1 MLIRDTIPWVGIA
14 IGVWLW
20 GGPCFGQTGHALSF
34 NKDVRPLLAEYCFS
48 CHGPDKGN
56 RKADLRLD
64 IREDAL
70 AAGAIDLEKP
80 LESPIWKRIQSKD
93 SEEVM
98 PPKHTHKQLSD
109 GQRQILQTWLQQGA
123 KYELH
128 WSYQPLRRPSTPA
141 GREASVDAWIDEALE
156 AKGIHKMGPADRRI
170 LARRLALDL
179 TGLAPTFES
188 VQEFLTDPSP
198 TAYQRY
204 VDRLF
209 ASGHYGERM
218 AMGWL
223 DLVRFADT
231 IGYHSDNP
239 RNVWPYRDWVIQSFQ
254 SNKPFDRFTVE
265 QIAGDLLQDATQ
277 ESRVGSAFNRLL
289 LTTEEGGAQ
298 PKDYE
303 ARMLADRVRAIGTVW
318 LGHTFACAQCH
329 DHKFDPIT
337 MKDFYSLGAFF
348 ADLDEASIGKREPG
362 MVVAQTQEQTLEL
375 ERLQARRDAL
385 KKEWDGVQTD
395 LHSERIAWES
405 ECLNKFDAFDTF
417 YAAQLDPKPD
427 KKDAQRVWDLLK
439 KNPRKESDADFLQS
453 YFGKHAKH
461 SQRSLRLELEK
472 ADRELE
478 RFQNT
483 LPRCL
488 VSQSTSKP
496 RTVRILPRGNWMDET
511 GELVQPAIP
520 AFLKGSNAN
529 TEETQRLTRMDLA
542 QWLVSRDHPLTARV
556 VVNRLW
562 KHFMGTGIAA
572 HLDDPG
578 TQGGSPSHPELLD
591 WLACE
596 FVDSG
601 WNIQHVIRLIVSSD
615 AYQRSSQCDD
625 ALWAID
631 PENRWYERQY
641 RFRVEAEIIRD
652 LSLDAAGLLSHRIGG
667 PSVRPYQ
674 PANYWENLNFPTR
687 EYEVDVGESQYRR
700 GLYTWWQR
708 SFLHPSLLAFD
719 APSREEC
726 CAERAR
732 SNIPQ
737 QALVL
742 MNDPT
747 YVEASRGMA
756 HRLLQEKGTFEER
769 LHRAFHWVLQRDP
782 NQDEV
787 AVLTRLWEVQR
798 QSHALREKETQ
809 QYLSIGQLKITE
821 DPNELAAWSHIGR
834 VLLNLHEAITRE

>member
-1 MLIRDTIPWVGIA
+1 MTTNATSFKRGWNKERSTSFIGRINRCIVHHPRRKNSFDRHVDQCSAGVEGDSEAGSSGSSHPGEA
-14 IGVWLW
+14 IG
-20 GGPCFGQTGHALSF
+20 S
-34 NKDVRPLLAEYCFS
+34 RP
-48 CHGPDKGN
+48 HGP
-56 RKADLRLD
+56 RAHL
-64 IREDAL
+64 
-70 AAGAIDLEKP
+70 
-80 LESPIWKRIQSKD
+80 
-93 SEEVM
+93 
-98 PPKHTHKQLSD
+98 
-109 GQRQILQTWLQQGA
+109 
-123 KYELH
+123 
-128 WSYQPLRRPSTPA
+128 
-141 GREASVDAWIDEALE
+141 
-156 AKGIHKMGPADRRI
+156 
-170 LARRLALDL
+170 
-179 TGLAPTFES
+179 ES
-188 VQEFLTDPSP
+188 VQEFIADPSP

-209 ASGHYGERM
+209 ASEHYGERM
-218 AMGWL
+218 AMNWL

-265 QIAGDLLQDATQ
+265 QIAGDLLPNATQ

-348 ADLDEASIGKREPG
+348 ADIEEASIGKREPG
-362 MVVAQTQEQTLEL
+362 MVVVQTHEQTIEL
-375 ERLQARRDAL
+375 ERLQGRREAL
-385 KKEWDGVQTD
+385 KKEWDLVQGE
-395 LHSERIAWES
+395 LKNEQILWES
-405 ECLNKFDAFDTF
+405 KCLQEFESFDTF
-417 YAAQLDPKPD
+417 YAALPEPKPD
-427 KKDAQRVWDLLK
+427 KKDSQRIWEVLQRD
-439 KNPRKESDADFLQS
+439 PRKESDTELLQS
-453 YFGKHAKH
+453 FFGKHARH
-461 SQRSLRLELEK
+461 SQRSLRVKLEEAEK
-472 ADRELE
+472 EFE

-488 VSQSTSKP
+488 VSQSSAKA

-520 AFLKGSNAN
+520 AFLSGSKAN
-529 TEETQRLTRMDLA
+529 SDHAHRLTRLDLA
-542 QWLVSRDHPLTARV
+542 QWLVSRENPLTARV
-556 VVNRLW
+556 FVNRLW
-562 KHFMGTGIAA
+562 KQFMGTGLAA
-572 HLDDPG
+572 HLDDLG

-596 FVDSG
+596 LVDSG
-601 WNIQHVIRLIVSSD
+601 WNVQHVIRLIVSSD
-615 AYQRSSQCDD
+615 AYQRSSEID
-625 ALWAID
+625 AVQWAQD
-631 PENRWYERQY
+631 SENRWYGRQN
-641 RFRVEAEIIRD
+641 RFRVEAETIRD
-652 LSLDAAGLLSHRIGG
+652 LALDAAGLLSHRIGG

-747 YVEASRGMA
+747 YVEASRGLA

-769 LHRAFHWVLQRDP
+769 LHRAFQWVLQRDP
-782 NQDEV
+782 SQDEV
-787 AVLTRLWEVQR
+787 AVLEKLWEVQR
-798 QSHALREKETQ
+798 QSHALHEKETQ
-809 QYLSIGQLKITE
+809 QYLSIGQLKTTD
-821 DPNELAAWSHIGR
+821 DPIELAAWSHIAR